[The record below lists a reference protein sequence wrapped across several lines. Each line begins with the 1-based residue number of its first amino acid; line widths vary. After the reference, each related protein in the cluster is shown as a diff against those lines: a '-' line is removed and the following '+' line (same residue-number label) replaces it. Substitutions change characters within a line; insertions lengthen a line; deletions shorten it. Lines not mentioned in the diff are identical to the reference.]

1 MPAARARRRAGR
13 RLKLVVAV
21 IDGVQPAMLERAVA
35 EGGAPTLGELIERG
49 LYIEDCVSAFPSV
62 TPVCAATIA
71 TGTGPDRHHI
81 PAMNW
86 YDRREGRYVE
96 YGSSLAAARRFGIT
110 RQLIDVVYNM
120 NRVHLAADVTT
131 VFERLD
137 DAGLRTAGTTYL
149 MYRGRHEH
157 RPAADTPLT
166 RLASTLFRHPVQG
179 PRELF
184 YADIFASRRTGC
196 RSQMGMPGQRDQHTG
211 CVGAYLV
218 EHDLFDFLLFSLP
231 DNDAHSHRRGLE
243 AQVQSLAVADQQL
256 ARLMDAG
263 GGPERFLAE
272 HAMIVLAD
280 HAHSEIR
287 EALALP
293 DLFADF
299 IVLQP
304 RERGTLD
311 AEIAICPSQRSAQI
325 YVLVR
330 RGRRALVPR
339 LLDVALSEPA
349 VDLVLWREGERA
361 VIGRGER
368 RLRFA
373 PDDGATAGKSASA
386 GERVT
391 DERGRSWEVEGD
403 LGLLEA
409 GVEGDRLV
417 CPAYPDAL
425 GRSWSAITCPTAGDL
440 LLSAAE
446 GFEFVDWG
454 GVSHVGASS
463 HGSLHAGDSLG
474 PLIFCGTG
482 PTARGERRW
491 SIADVAPAVAGHFAL
506 EGGGR

>member
-1 MPAARARRRAGR
+1 MPAARARRRT
-13 RLKLVVAV
+13 KLVVAV

-35 EGGAPTLGELIERG
+35 EGVAPVLGELIERG
-49 LYIEDCVSAFPSV
+49 LYIDDCVSAFPSV

-71 TGTGPDRHHI
+71 TGVGPDRHHI

-86 YDRREGRYVE
+86 YDRLEGRYVE

-110 RQLIDVVYNM
+110 RQLIDVVYNL
-120 NRVHLAADVTT
+120 NRVHLAGDVAT

-137 DAGLRTAGTTYL
+137 DADLRTAGTTYL

-157 RPAADTPLT
+157 QPTADTPLT
-166 RLASTLFRHPVQG
+166 RLAATLFRHPVQG
-179 PRELF
+179 PREFF

-231 DNDAHSHRRGLE
+231 DNDAHSHRRGLD
-243 AQVQSLAVADQQL
+243 AQVQSLGVADQQL
-256 ARLMDAG
+256 ARLMEAG
-263 GGPERFLAE
+263 GGPERFLDE
-272 HAMIVLAD
+272 HAIIVLAD

-287 EALALP
+287 EALSLP

-304 RERGTLD
+304 RERSTLD

-330 RGRRALVPR
+330 RGRRALMPR
-339 LLDVALSEPA
+339 LLDVVLSEPA
-349 VDLVLWREGERA
+349 IDLVLWREGARA
-361 VIGRGER
+361 VIGRGKR

-373 PDDGATAGKSASA
+373 PGAGL
-386 GERVT
+386 T
-391 DERGRSWEVEGD
+391 DERGRTWEVEGD
-403 LGLLEA
+403 VDLLAARLE
-409 GVEGDRLV
+409 DNRLV
-417 CPAYPDAL
+417 SPGYPDAL

-440 LLSAAE
+440 LLSAAD

-454 GVSHVGASS
+454 GVSHVGGSS
-463 HGSLHAGDSLG
+463 HGSLDAGDSLG

-506 EGGGR
+506 DGGGR